1 MNADNIRM
9 LEEDLTVEL
18 RAAMRSGDA
27 VRRDTIRQLRAALHN
42 EAIAKGHAL
51 SDEESAVV
59 VQRLVNQHR
68 DSISEFKRGK
78 RDDLVAKEEA
88 ELEILL
94 GYLPDQLSRE
104 AIGATA
110 AEVIQ
115 KVGAVGK
122 GDQGRVMRELAP
134 VLKGKADMRTV
145 NEVVQE
151 LLG

>member
-1 MNADNIRM
+1 M
-9 LEEDLTVEL
+9 LEEDLATDL
-18 RAAMRSGDA
+18 REAMRSGD
-27 VRRDTIRQLRAALHN
+27 VTRRDTVRQLRAALHN
-42 EAIAKGHAL
+42 ESIAKGHGL
-51 SDEESAVV
+51 TDEESVAV

-68 DSISEFKRGK
+68 DSIAEFKRGS

-94 GYLPDQLSRE
+94 GYLPAQLGRE
-104 AIGATA
+104 AIVAAAATVIARIGAA
-110 AEVIQ
+110 
-115 KVGAVGK
+115 GK

-134 VLKGKADMRTV
+134 EMRGKADMRIV

>member
-1 MNADNIRM
+1 M
-9 LEEDLTVEL
+9 LEEDLATDL
-18 RAAMRSGDA
+18 REALRSGDA
-27 VRRDTIRQLRAALHN
+27 TRRDTVRQLRAALHN

-51 SDEESAVV
+51 SDEESVAV

-78 RDDLVAKEEA
+78 REDLVAKEEA
-88 ELEILL
+88 EFEILL
-94 GYLPDQLSRE
+94 GYLPAQLSRE
-104 AIGATA
+104 AIAAAAATVIERIGA
-110 AEVIQ
+110 AE
-115 KVGAVGK
+115 K

-134 VLKGKADMRTV
+134 EMRGKADMRIV